1 MAEYSIEEWPRA
13 LTPELRD
20 ILGFMC
26 FQLAPMAHAYQAAGR
41 FLDDDGCEMSKRAED
56 EQAFMLHRFLTHW
69 FEHGADWRDAMKAE
83 LNEIIAEAKA
93 KVAVND

>member
-1 MAEYSIEEWPRA
+1 MPETKASDWPRE

-26 FQLAPMAHAYQAAGR
+26 FQLGPMAHAYQAAGR
-41 FLDDDGCEMSKRAED
+41 FLDADGCEMRKRAED

-69 FEHGADWRDAMKAE
+69 FEHGADWRESME
-83 LNEIIAEAKA
+83 VEFECVITEAKA
-93 KVAVND
+93 KTHG

>member
-1 MAEYSIEEWPRA
+1 MAENSIEEWPRA

-26 FQLAPMAHAYQAAGR
+26 FQLGKMAHAYQAVGR
-41 FLDDDGCEMSKRAED
+41 FLDGDGCELQKRAED

-69 FEHGADWRDAMKAE
+69 FDHGVDWRETMEAE
-83 LNEIIAEAKA
+83 LEEVLAQLKAKA
-93 KVAVND
+93 AAHG